1 MADGGAGAAGRA
13 GARHIRLLRRRFTR
27 RNTVIEYLKTM
38 MRNEPVTF
46 GVMILMIAI
55 LIFGAWDSLRVVK
68 RYNAPQT
75 DVESPKNP

>member
-1 MADGGAGAAGRA
+1 MAEA
-13 GARHIRLLRRRFTR
+13 RRRVGEVAGLSWAFTGT
-27 RNTVIEYLKTM
+27 NTVIEYVKTM
-38 MRNEPVTF
+38 MRKEPITF
-46 GVMILMIAI
+46 GVLILMIAI